1 VFLISFFSK
10 TMVKNDPSFS
20 KPFWIFFMPQ
30 NTRLRNIA
38 IIAHVDHGK
47 TTLVDAILRQS
58 GTFRTNQAVVERAMD
73 KGDLEKERGITIL
86 AKCTAIDW
94 DGHRINI
101 IDTPGHADFGG
112 EVERILHMADGVILL
127 VDAAEGTLPQTKFVL
142 TKALKQGM
150 RPVVLINKIDR
161 PDARPDEVLNEI
173 FDLFVALDAN
183 EEQLDFPVLYASG
196 RAGWCAESLD
206 APRENLH
213 PLLDLVLRHV
223 PAPTVDF
230 DAPFS
235 MLATLLDYD
244 PYLGRVL
251 TGRVVSGTAKIN
263 AQVHALDL
271 KGNVTDRFRLTKLF
285 SYKGL
290 ERAPVE
296 SAEAGDIVCIAGM
309 TVATV
314 ADTVADPSVNQP
326 IQTTPI
332 DPPTMAITLSVNDSP
347 LAGTEG
353 KKLTSTMIR
362 ERLMA
367 ENEGNVAIRVSET
380 AGKDAF
386 EVAGRGEL
394 QLGVLIETMRR
405 EGFEMSVSRPRVLLR
420 KTEDGQTEEPYEEVI
435 ADVDEEFTGV
445 VVEKMSMRKAEM
457 VDMRPS
463 GGGKTRITFIA
474 PSRGLI
480 GYQGQFLTDTR
491 GTGVLNRLFHSYGP
505 YKGEIAGRRN
515 GALISTDKGEAV
527 AYAIFNLQDRGTMF
541 INPGDKVY
549 QGMIVG
555 EHSRDNDLD
564 INVLKGK
571 QLTNIR
577 AAGKDDALILTPPR
591 KMSMEDM
598 ISYIND
604 DELLEV
610 TPQSLRLRK
619 KYLTPNER
627 TQAKKR
633 VS

>member
-1 VFLISFFSK
+1 
-10 TMVKNDPSFS
+10 MVKNDPSFS

-445 VVEKMSMRKAEM
+445 VVEKMSVRKAEM

-619 KYLTPNER
+619 KHLTPNER

>member
-1 VFLISFFSK
+1 
-10 TMVKNDPSFS
+10 MN
-20 KPFWIFFMPQ
+20 Q

-58 GTFRTNQAVVERAMD
+58 NTFRTNQVVAERAMD

-112 EVERILHMADGVILL
+112 EVERILNMADGVILL
-127 VDAAEGTLPQTKFVL
+127 VDSAEGTLPQTKFVL
-142 TKALKQGM
+142 TKALKRGM
-150 RPVVLINKIDR
+150 RPIVLINKIDR
-161 PDARPDEVLNEI
+161 ADARPDDVLNEI

-196 RAGWCAESLD
+196 RAGWCAESLE
-206 APRENLH
+206 APRENLS

-223 PAPTVDF
+223 PAPTVDVS
-230 DAPFS
+230 APFS

-251 TGRVVSGTAKIN
+251 TGRVASGVAKVNTQVN
-263 AQVHALDL
+263 ALNL
-271 KGNVTDRFRLTKLF
+271 NGEVTDRFRLTKLF

-290 ERAPVE
+290 ERFPVE
-296 SAEAGDIVCIAGM
+296 SVEAGDIVCIAGM

-314 ADTVADPSVNQP
+314 ADTIADTSVTTP
-326 IQTTPI
+326 LPTTPI
-332 DPPTMAITLSVNDSP
+332 DPPTMAITISVNDSP

-353 KKLTSTMIR
+353 KKLTSTMLR

-380 AGKDAF
+380 SGKDAF

-420 KTEDGQTEEPYEEVI
+420 TNEAGQTEEPFEEVI

-491 GTGVLNRLFHSYGP
+491 GTGVLNRLFHSYGA
-505 YKGEIAGRRN
+505 YKGDIAGRRN

-527 AYAIFNLQDRGTMF
+527 AYAIFNLQDRGVMF
-541 INPGDKVY
+541 INPGEKVY

-564 INVLKGK
+564 INVLKSK

-591 KMSMEDM
+591 KMSLEDM

-610 TPQSLRLRK
+610 TPQALRLRK
-619 KYLTPNER
+619 RYLTPNER
-627 TQAKKR
+627 SQAKK
-633 VS
+633 SGTKG

>member
-1 VFLISFFSK
+1 
-10 TMVKNDPSFS
+10 MVKNDPSFS

-251 TGRVVSGTAKIN
+251 TGRVVSGTAKVN

-309 TVATV
+309 TLATV
-314 ADTVADPSVNQP
+314 ADTVADTSVSQP

-445 VVEKMSMRKAEM
+445 VVEKMSVRKAEM

-619 KYLTPNER
+619 KHLTPNER

>member
-1 VFLISFFSK
+1 
-10 TMVKNDPSFS
+10 MVKNDPSFS

-223 PAPTVDF
+223 PAPTVDS

-445 VVEKMSMRKAEM
+445 VVEKMSVRKAEM

-619 KYLTPNER
+619 KHLTPNER

>member
-1 VFLISFFSK
+1 
-10 TMVKNDPSFS
+10 
-20 KPFWIFFMPQ
+20 MPQ

-223 PAPTVDF
+223 PAPTVDS

-445 VVEKMSMRKAEM
+445 VVEKMSVRKAEM

-619 KYLTPNER
+619 KHLTPNER

>member
-1 VFLISFFSK
+1 
-10 TMVKNDPSFS
+10 
-20 KPFWIFFMPQ
+20 MPQ

-150 RPVVLINKIDR
+150 RPIVLINKIDR

-314 ADTVADPSVNQP
+314 ADTVADPSVSQP

-619 KYLTPNER
+619 KHLTPNER

>member
-1 VFLISFFSK
+1 
-10 TMVKNDPSFS
+10 
-20 KPFWIFFMPQ
+20 MPQ

-58 GTFRTNQAVVERAMD
+58 GTFRSNQAVAERAMD

-150 RPVVLINKIDR
+150 RPIVLINKIDR

-173 FDLFVALDAN
+173 FDLFVALDAS

-251 TGRVVSGTAKIN
+251 TGRVASGTAKVN

-314 ADTVADPSVNQP
+314 ADTVADTSVSQP

-362 ERLMA
+362 ERLTA

-445 VVEKMSMRKAEM
+445 VVEKMSLRKAEM

-527 AYAIFNLQDRGTMF
+527 AYAIFNLQDRGMMF

-627 TQAKKR
+627 SQAKKR

>member
-1 VFLISFFSK
+1 
-10 TMVKNDPSFS
+10 
-20 KPFWIFFMPQ
+20 MPQ

-251 TGRVVSGTAKIN
+251 TGRVVSGTAKVN

-314 ADTVADPSVNQP
+314 ADTVADTSVSQP

-445 VVEKMSMRKAEM
+445 VVEKMSVRKAEM

-627 TQAKKR
+627 SQAKKR

>member
-1 VFLISFFSK
+1 
-10 TMVKNDPSFS
+10 MVKNDPSFS

-251 TGRVVSGTAKIN
+251 TGRVVSGTAKVN

-309 TVATV
+309 TLATV
-314 ADTVADPSVNQP
+314 ADTVADTSVSQP
-326 IQTTPI
+326 IQTTPS

-445 VVEKMSMRKAEM
+445 VVEKMSVRKAEM

>member
-1 VFLISFFSK
+1 
-10 TMVKNDPSFS
+10 MVKNDPSFS

-314 ADTVADPSVNQP
+314 ADTVADPSVSQP

-619 KYLTPNER
+619 KHLTPNER